1 MAIDDPDSSDLP
13 DPFRAAIA
21 GDLQMNLGLP
31 LESKNLKPLDL
42 LNQLAHAAFIE
53 RAPDPMPTTIG
64 RYRVERLLGVGSFGR
79 VYLAH
84 DDQLMRAVA
93 IKVPRYNIAQHSEQ
107 VEEFLYEAR
116 AAAKLDHPNII
127 PVFDVGSDAAC
138 PCFVV
143 SKFIDGFDLDI
154 RIQTKTLSINES
166 VKIAATVAEA
176 LNYAH
181 TQGLV
186 HRDIK
191 PGNVLIDNNDDH
203 PMIGDFGLVL
213 RDQDVGQGQKV
224 VGSPS
229 FMSPEQARGE
239 AHRVDG
245 RADIFSL
252 GVVLY
257 MMLTGRRP
265 FTGNTQEEVLDQ
277 VRNLDP
283 KPMRAINENIP
294 KELERICTKAMS
306 KRAVDRYSVAKDMAS
321 DLYAF
326 LADSSVNVLASTA
339 SLTSATHAHTEKI
352 LGESASAALDASN
365 QLARQTVRIVPKG
378 LRSFDATDSDFFLD
392 LLPGPQGR
400 DGLPESIRFWK
411 TRIETR
417 NPDEGFAV
425 GMIYGPS
432 GCGKTSLMKAGL
444 LPRLDT
450 SVTVIYL
457 EATSDQTEATLL
469 KMLRRRLPD
478 LPKILSLSASLNAIR
493 QGKILRGEEKVFLV
507 LDQFE
512 QWLHAKG
519 ADVDS
524 ELVQALRQ
532 CDGERLQAMIIVRDD
547 FWMAATRFMRALEIP
562 ILEGVNSAVVDLF
575 SLRHAQRVLTAFG
588 RAYGELPATGDL
600 STSQQKFVEDSVAG
614 LAQDGKVISVR
625 LTLFAEMFKGKPWNL
640 NTLLQIGG
648 TEGVASAFLEEN
660 FGERAAHPS
669 RRAHRKAAK
678 AVLRALLPESG
689 IDIKGHMQT
698 RAQLQLAS
706 GYQGKPREFEEL
718 LQMLDRDLRLITPV
732 DSSITNDED
741 QSAALQDGH
750 YQLAHDY
757 LVPSLRDWLTSRQK
771 ETSRGRAEL
780 LLVEQANSWQI
791 RRDARQLP
799 SRFQWLQIRLQTS
812 RSSWSQTQRL
822 MMRTAG
828 KRYAVRFAINIVILI
843 VLGWSAQEY
852 YWHSHAQTLLEQLR
866 TAKIDEVPKI
876 LGDMAP
882 YRKLLNETLHKE
894 LAAAKEDEQ
903 EGKKNKEIATFKKQ
917 KSKQA
922 LYQLALLPSDASQS
936 DELFQS
942 MLQADPEE
950 FNVIR
955 GALEKTKEKHIE
967 ALWQKLGEP
976 GESKHRERL
985 RAAAALAKYDPNDSR
1000 WRENSNMIV
1009 KDLVAE
1015 NPMFLGAWSEEFQS
1029 VREPLLNPLVEIFKQ
1044 HGTTYAVERN
1054 LATTVLVGFAKDKLP
1069 ILFEII
1075 LAADEE
1081 QFNAVFLVLKSHGQ
1095 EAVDLLLTKLDQQLP
1110 ADALDADK
1118 EILARQQANAAV
1130 ALVQLDHAGK
1140 VWPQLKHSSD
1150 PRLRSYIIDR
1160 MAHSGIDPEL
1170 LAKQERVEND
1180 ISIRRAILLALGEFK
1195 LVHISSGLRE
1205 DVVKRAKD
1213 IFLNDPD
1220 AGLHASAQWLL
1231 QQWGEKQWVATTLD
1245 SLRQNPQTKEQRK
1258 ATLKMAQESSRNNA
1272 SFTEPRWI
1280 LNAQGQTEVVI
1291 FGPVNFM
1298 MGNAAK
1304 NANETSVDGQHQV
1317 QISHSFVLGATDIT
1331 LNEYR
1336 RMNPDFLQ
1344 TPDEQSR
1351 NTRSLDVPVVNLNWY
1366 MVARYCNWLSQQEGI
1381 SEDQW
1386 CFEIGKGDN
1395 DVKLKS
1401 NYQKLK
1407 GYRLPTEAE
1416 LEFAIRAN
1424 AKTAYFFGE
1433 SSNLLSKYAWYEQNS
1448 QSSAW
1453 PVAQKKPN
1461 DFGMF
1466 DSVGNVWQWCADWIG
1481 PYPTDAVVDPQGPAT
1496 GSKRVLR
1503 GGDEYYGSDLC
1514 TSWSRG
1520 KLTPEYRG
1528 IFSGF
1533 RVARTP

>member
-1 MAIDDPDSSDLP
+1 MSILAK
-13 DPFRAAIA
+13 
-21 GDLQMNLGLP
+21 GLWAR
-31 LESKNLKPLDL
+31 SKD
-42 LNQLAHAAFIE
+42 
-53 RAPDPMPTTIG
+53 
-64 RYRVERLLGVGSFGR
+64 ERLLC
-79 VYLAH
+79 YTH
-84 DDQLMRAVA
+84 M
-93 IKVPRYNIAQHSEQ
+93 
-107 VEEFLYEAR
+107 
-116 AAAKLDHPNII
+116 
-127 PVFDVGSDAAC
+127 
-138 PCFVV
+138 
-143 SKFIDGFDLDI
+143 
-154 RIQTKTLSINES
+154 
-166 VKIAATVAEA
+166 
-176 LNYAH
+176 
-181 TQGLV
+181 
-186 HRDIK
+186 
-191 PGNVLIDNNDDH
+191 
-203 PMIGDFGLVL
+203 
-213 RDQDVGQGQKV
+213 
-224 VGSPS
+224 
-229 FMSPEQARGE
+229 
-239 AHRVDG
+239 
-245 RADIFSL
+245 
-252 GVVLY
+252 
-257 MMLTGRRP
+257 
-265 FTGNTQEEVLDQ
+265 
-277 VRNLDP
+277 
-283 KPMRAINENIP
+283 
-294 KELERICTKAMS
+294 
-306 KRAVDRYSVAKDMAS
+306 
-321 DLYAF
+321 
-326 LADSSVNVLASTA
+326 
-339 SLTSATHAHTEKI
+339 HAHMH
-352 LGESASAALDASN
+352 AN
-365 QLARQTVRIVPKG
+365 
-378 LRSFDATDSDFFLD
+378 
-392 LLPGPQGR
+392 
-400 DGLPESIRFWK
+400 
-411 TRIETR
+411 TR
-417 NPDEGFAV
+417 A
-425 GMIYGPS
+425 
-432 GCGKTSLMKAGL
+432 
-444 LPRLDT
+444 
-450 SVTVIYL
+450 
-457 EATSDQTEATLL
+457 
-469 KMLRRRLPD
+469 
-478 LPKILSLSASLNAIR
+478 
-493 QGKILRGEEKVFLV
+493 
-507 LDQFE
+507 
-512 QWLHAKG
+512 
-519 ADVDS
+519 
-524 ELVQALRQ
+524 
-532 CDGERLQAMIIVRDD
+532 
-547 FWMAATRFMRALEIP
+547 
-562 ILEGVNSAVVDLF
+562 
-575 SLRHAQRVLTAFG
+575 
-588 RAYGELPATGDL
+588 
-600 STSQQKFVEDSVAG
+600 
-614 LAQDGKVISVR
+614 
-625 LTLFAEMFKGKPWNL
+625 
-640 NTLLQIGG
+640 
-648 TEGVASAFLEEN
+648 
-660 FGERAAHPS
+660 
-669 RRAHRKAAK
+669 
-678 AVLRALLPESG
+678 
-689 IDIKGHMQT
+689 HMQT

-866 TAKIDEVPKI
+866 TAKIDQVPKI

-917 KSKQA
+917 KSKQT

-942 MLQADPEE
+942 MLQADPDE

-955 GALEKTKEKHIE
+955 GALEKTKEKHVE

-1044 HGTTYAVERN
+1044 HGTTHAVERN

-1245 SLRQNPQTKEQRK
+1245 
-1258 ATLKMAQESSRNNA
+1258 
-1272 SFTEPRWI
+1272 
-1280 LNAQGQTEVVI
+1280 
-1291 FGPVNFM
+1291 
-1298 MGNAAK
+1298 
-1304 NANETSVDGQHQV
+1304 
-1317 QISHSFVLGATDIT
+1317 
-1331 LNEYR
+1331 
-1336 RMNPDFLQ
+1336 
-1344 TPDEQSR
+1344 
-1351 NTRSLDVPVVNLNWY
+1351 
-1366 MVARYCNWLSQQEGI
+1366 
-1381 SEDQW
+1381 
-1386 CFEIGKGDN
+1386 
-1395 DVKLKS
+1395 
-1401 NYQKLK
+1401 
-1407 GYRLPTEAE
+1407 
-1416 LEFAIRAN
+1416 
-1424 AKTAYFFGE
+1424 
-1433 SSNLLSKYAWYEQNS
+1433 
-1448 QSSAW
+1448 
-1453 PVAQKKPN
+1453 
-1461 DFGMF
+1461 
-1466 DSVGNVWQWCADWIG
+1466 
-1481 PYPTDAVVDPQGPAT
+1481 
-1496 GSKRVLR
+1496 
-1503 GGDEYYGSDLC
+1503 
-1514 TSWSRG
+1514 
-1520 KLTPEYRG
+1520 
-1528 IFSGF
+1528 
-1533 RVARTP
+1533 